1 MSKIYVFS
9 LNIKNWLNNPN
20 RGNNKQQLLVA
31 RQIKSEI
38 NKTLQVANRRVENIE
53 NSKLA
58 SPAYKALINEL
69 SEDKR
74 NRFSKFSIGGLN
86 LLDPTERVKAID
98 IYSRALAFIHNKT
111 STVRGARSF
120 INNIANQ
127 NDIPFEVANNLI
139 DVITDP
145 QITNG
150 NIVINRWDSERI
162 SNMVSEYSAQYNST
176 VESQQDFLNR
186 VESSIH
192 NAFLSNGKQN
202 TFDIW
207 DL

>member
-9 LNIKNWLNNPN
+9 LDIKNWLDNPN

-38 NKTLQVANRRVENIE
+38 NKTLQVANRRAENIE

-120 INNIANQ
+120 INNIAKQ
-127 NDIPFEVANNLI
+127 DGIPFEVTNNLI

-145 QITNG
+145 RITNG
-150 NIVINRWDSERI
+150 NIVINRWDSERVA
-162 SNMVSEYSAQYNST
+162 NMVSEYSAQYDST

-186 VESSIH
+186 VENLIN